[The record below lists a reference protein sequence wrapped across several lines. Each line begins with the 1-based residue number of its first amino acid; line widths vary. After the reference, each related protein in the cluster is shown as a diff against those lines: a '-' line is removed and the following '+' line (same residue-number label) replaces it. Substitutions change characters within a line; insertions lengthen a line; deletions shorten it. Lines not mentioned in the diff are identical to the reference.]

1 MEGYKINPAFKITQ
15 CNPIVVYTNNY
26 WLYQGIKC
34 SLKNFDVF
42 HHNDECIDFN
52 QQKMIFVDGN
62 ILLEG
67 TGENV
72 IAFIH
77 ANCIDRIVW
86 LTGHDTGMVYPLWA
100 AGDRVIS
107 INENRDCFS
116 PVLRAAATELSM
128 EGVAYYAR
136 LSPTEALILNYLA
149 KGFSITQI
157 AFMTDRSTKTVY
169 QHRLVILRKLGYKNA
184 AFMQSIFLKFGK
196 LMWTNR
202 RPHQTDISAASWSTT
217 PGKVAGNTKISSPLP
232 MALNDSYIEVD

>member
-1 MEGYKINPAFKITQ
+1 MEGNKINPEFKRTQ
-15 CNPIVVYTNNY
+15 NNPIVVYTNNY
-26 WLYQGIKC
+26 WLYQGIKS
-34 SLKNFDVF
+34 SLKDFDVF
-42 HHNDECIDFN
+42 HHTDERINFN

-72 IAFIH
+72 ISFIYS
-77 ANCIDRIVW
+77 NCIDRIVW

-100 AGDRVIS
+100 AGDRVIN

-116 PVLRAAATELSM
+116 PVLHAAATEVSM

-169 QHRLVILRKLGYKNA
+169 QHRAVILRKLGYKNA
-184 AFMQSIFLKFGK
+184 AFMQSIFMKFGK

-202 RPHQTDISAASWSTT
+202 RPSLADISAASWATA
-217 PGKVAGNTKISSPLP
+217 PEKVAGNTEISSSL
-232 MALNDSYIEVD
+232 SWS